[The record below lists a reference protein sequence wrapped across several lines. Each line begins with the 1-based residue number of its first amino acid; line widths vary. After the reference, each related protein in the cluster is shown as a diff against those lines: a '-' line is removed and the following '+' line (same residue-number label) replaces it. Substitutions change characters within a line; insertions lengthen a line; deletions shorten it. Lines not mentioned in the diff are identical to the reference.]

1 MKQEDFVD
9 VKIIQ
14 LQEIYQNMT
23 AEYDLFMD
31 EIPIHR
37 QKVRFRYVSLF
48 DETFSMLLPENFAQM
63 PDEAVKARYINNY
76 RPPVILSGSRYDEN
90 FGFQMLEGKKEE
102 LSNLIRRMRE
112 TVKCY
117 VPETIFYEEGTVMPE
132 DMEGRWFEYKNF
144 TLDEETYNMQFLVQS
159 DNKLLAGTFNCRMR
173 FYEMW
178 KPLVLQ
184 SLELIKH
191 GEKGRASDESK

>member
-14 LQEIYQNMT
+14 LQEIYQNTT
-23 AEYDLFMD
+23 AEYDLLKD

-37 QKVRFRYVSLF
+37 QKVRFRYVPLF
-48 DETFSMLLPENFAQM
+48 DETFRMLLPENFTRMQ
-63 PDEAVKARYINNY
+63 DEAAKVRYINNY
-76 RPPVILSGSRYDEN
+76 RPPVIWSGPEYDEN
-90 FGFQMLEGKKEE
+90 FGFHLLESKKSE
-102 LSNLIRRMRE
+102 LSNLIRQMKE
-112 TVKCY
+112 TVKRY
-117 VPETIFYEEGTVMPE
+117 VPETIFYEEGTVMPG
-132 DMEGRWFEYKNF
+132 DMECRWFEYKNF

-159 DNKLLAGTFNCRMR
+159 DSKLLAGTFNCRMR

-184 SLELIKH
+184 SLELIEH
-191 GEKGRASDESK
+191 SEKGWMSDESK

>member
-23 AEYDLFMD
+23 AEYDLLMD

-48 DETFSMLLPENFAQM
+48 DETFSMLLPENFTQM
-63 PDEAVKARYINNY
+63 PDEAAIARYINNF
-76 RPPVILSGSRYDEN
+76 RPPLIMSGPRFDEN
-90 FGFQMLEGKKEE
+90 FGFHMLEGKKEE
-102 LSNLIRRMRE
+102 LSNLIRQMKE
-112 TVKCY
+112 TVKRY

-159 DNKLLAGTFNCRMR
+159 DSKLLAGTFNCRMR

-178 KPLVLQ
+178 KSLVLQ

-191 GEKGRASDESK
+191 SEKGRVPDEGK

>member
-14 LQEIYQNMT
+14 LQEIYQNMM
-23 AEYDLFMD
+23 AEYDLLMD

-37 QKVRFRYVSLF
+37 QKVRFRYVPLF
-48 DETFSMLLPENFAQM
+48 DETFRMLLPENFTQM
-63 PDEAVKARYINNY
+63 PDEAAKARYINNY
-76 RPPVILSGSRYDEN
+76 RPPVILSGPRYDEN
-90 FGFQMLEGKKEE
+90 FGFHMLEGKKEE
-102 LSNLIRRMRE
+102 LSDLIRQMRE
-112 TVKCY
+112 AVKRY
-117 VPETIFYEEGTVMPE
+117 VPETIFYEEGIVMPG

-159 DNKLLAGTFNCRMR
+159 DSKLLAGTFNCRMR

-184 SLELIKH
+184 SLELIKQR
-191 GEKGRASDESK
+191 EKRRVSDEGK

>member
-1 MKQEDFVD
+1 MKKEDFVD

-23 AEYDLFMD
+23 AEYDLLMD

-48 DETFSMLLPENFAQM
+48 DETFSMLLPENFTQM
-63 PDEAVKARYINNY
+63 PDEAAKAKYISNY
-76 RPPVILSGSRYDEN
+76 RPPVILSGPKYDEN
-90 FGFQMLEGKKEE
+90 FGFHMLEGKKEE
-102 LSNLIRRMRE
+102 LSNLIRQMKE
-112 TVKCY
+112 TVKRY
-117 VPETIFYEEGTVMPE
+117 MPETIFYEEGTVMSE

-159 DNKLLAGTFNCRMR
+159 DSKLLAGTFNCRMR

-191 GEKGRASDESK
+191 GEKGRMPDEGK